1 MLNCTEQTLYTSCGG
16 RSYSSA
22 ISVFT
27 VNDLVM
33 GISFSDRE
41 NVAVDF
47 TWNEVTG
54 AVGDSVTVLPIVVAV
69 AVLTDLSLAAMLV
82 WFGIFQVVWGL
93 YYGVPVSVEPMKA
106 LSALVI
112 AGAVTTEE
120 LLLAG
125 VLLGVVLLGIGT
137 TGTIARVERYIGNPV
152 VRGVQFGVALV
163 LLETGLHLGV
173 SDPQLAGL
181 AVTIALVV
189 VALGYW
195 NLAPVLVLGVGGLV
209 AIYQTGLPSPILPTT
224 GGLFLVGG
232 AHLTLPTLEA
242 AAAQLAM
249 TVGNAALAAS
259 VLLKDY
265 FDRDISADDLSTSM
279 GVMNLAAIP
288 FGALPMCHGS
298 GGIAG
303 KYAFGAR
310 TAGANVILGL
320 GYIAVALVAVGLVT
334 AYPISMLGVILML
347 IALQLGKTSLQHTRK
362 YSLVVGI
369 GVFGLLVN
377 LGVAFVA
384 GILAYLLFQRR
395 D

>member
-181 AVTIALVV
+181 AVTIALVM

-209 AIYQTGLPSPILPTT
+209 AIYQTGLPSPTLPTT